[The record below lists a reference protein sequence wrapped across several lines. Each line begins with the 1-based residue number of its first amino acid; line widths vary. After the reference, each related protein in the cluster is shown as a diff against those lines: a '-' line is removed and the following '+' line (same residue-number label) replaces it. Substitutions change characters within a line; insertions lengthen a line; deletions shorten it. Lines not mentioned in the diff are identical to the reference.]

1 MDVVNRPLS
10 LGSILFLSGPLAGST
25 FQINKT
31 TITIGREPG
40 NDIVISDPT
49 VSRQHARLVYDGS
62 QWSVEKL
69 NPQNTLTVNRR
80 EVQQMVINDRD
91 TISIGP
97 GTSFLFISGAGTKRP
112 VPPPPPPAQ
121 SPQVP
126 FPSPQQPFNPQP
138 WPR

>member
-31 TITIGREPG
+31 TITIGREPS

-49 VSRQHARLVYDGS
+49 VSRQHARLVYNGS

-69 NPQNTLTVNRR
+69 NPQNTLAVNRR

-112 VPPPPPPAQ
+112 VPPPPVQ

-126 FPSPQQPFNPQP
+126 FPSPLQPFNAQ
-138 WPR
+138 